1 YGYEFI
7 KSHGKNPYA
16 MTLAFK
22 RLKELQGDTK
32 TSKMNQL
39 FSSHPDLDKRIDRMA
54 KRAKADG
61 FTEPEATK

>member
-1 YGYEFI
+1 M
-7 KSHGKNPYA
+7 A
-16 MTLAFK
+16 LAFK